1 MVKLA
6 KESETPLRIWGVPAS
21 LKRTSWTE
29 DDEHLQK
36 EKADKLQGSQ
46 LHLKKKKMKVSK
58 S

>member
-21 LKRTSWTE
+21 LKRASWTE

-46 LHLKKKKMKVSK
+46 LHLKKKK
-58 S
+58 